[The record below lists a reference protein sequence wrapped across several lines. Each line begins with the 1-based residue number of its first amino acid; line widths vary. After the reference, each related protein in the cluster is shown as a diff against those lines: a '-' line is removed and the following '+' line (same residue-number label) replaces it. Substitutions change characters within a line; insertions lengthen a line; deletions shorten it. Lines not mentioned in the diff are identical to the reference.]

1 MEKKKKVTNEEV
13 LAKLSL
19 ILPFLPEEGKR
30 ELLQRFEGMGDI
42 VNVFVG
48 KKQKTESPV

>member
-13 LAKLSL
+13 LAKLSR

-30 ELLQRFEGMGDI
+30 DLLQRFEGMGE
-42 VNVFVG
+42 VLEAFVG
-48 KKQKTESPV
+48 KKQKTESPA